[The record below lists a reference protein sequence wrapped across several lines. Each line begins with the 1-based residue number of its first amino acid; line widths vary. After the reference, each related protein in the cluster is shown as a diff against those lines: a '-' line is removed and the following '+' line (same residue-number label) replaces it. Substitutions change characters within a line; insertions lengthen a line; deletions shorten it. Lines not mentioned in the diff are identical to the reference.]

1 VATSHPKIIS
11 LSVDLSKPHF
21 NLSNSLF
28 EDLKLETSHIIHC
41 AWEVNFS
48 LFIRSFEPQI
58 QALHDLLTVSMDKPK
73 PAHLI
78 FCSSIA
84 TVMATP
90 TPALIPSARTPDIH
104 HSSATGYAHSK
115 LVGERV
121 VEAATKVGAKA
132 TVLRIG
138 QIVPARNLG
147 SQLWN
152 PNEAMPLMIRT
163 ASTLGVLSDALNRKG
178 ADICTWLEADT
189 LARSMIELSVIER
202 ERRSVSGLK
211 VYNLVNPRQ
220 ISGKLE
226 MIPALKAAGLDF
238 EVVNFGVLL
247 GRLRAENDPQKNP
260 SRKLLGF

>member
-1 VATSHPKIIS
+1 
-11 LSVDLSKPHF
+11 
-21 NLSNSLF
+21 
-28 EDLKLETSHIIHC
+28 
-41 AWEVNFS
+41 
-48 LFIRSFEPQI
+48 
-58 QALHDLLTVSMDKPK
+58 M
-73 PAHLI
+73 
-78 FCSSIA
+78 
-84 TVMATP
+84 
-90 TPALIPSARTPDIH
+90 
-104 HSSATGYAHSK
+104 
-115 LVGERV
+115 
-121 VEAATKVGAKA
+121 EAATKVGAKA

-260 SRKLLGF
+260 SRKLLGFWEEQENTGLGNSGEVVFETVQAEALSEALRSAERVVDGDMVDKLAKSWKKV